1 MLYLD
6 DAQHDGSAWRRQLRQ
21 VSHPM
26 AIHVTPEEGQGAVKL
41 AAGPRAACSMLMQHA
56 EDVAICESYANG
68 LSIVGCRHELR
79 SASANSASIL
89 TVRGSA
95 IGRILLCWRVLA
107 STSHD
112 TEMETCALILA
123 RARIISISH
132 LAFVLCQEMSNL
144 KGFLACARGPAI
156 LYPIDHSSNIPGW
169 KRDTHT
175 THPML
180 QGSLFPPTDTF
191 RPRWIGPLNTA
202 QNFPPHPTFSEQASH
217 SCQVDHSISR
227 LPLIQL
233 ARNPALRVPFPSPDA
248 LNLYTEQNPSN

>member
-1 MLYLD
+1 MQCAD
-6 DAQHDGSAWRRQLRQ
+6 
-21 VSHPM
+21 
-26 AIHVTPEEGQGAVKL
+26 
-41 AAGPRAACSMLMQHA
+41 AACRRRGFLR
-56 EDVAICESYANG
+56 VICEWLIHCWLQTRTTIGKCKFRVNFDSSRKRNWKDT
-68 LSIVGCRHELR
+68 LS
-79 SASANSASIL
+79 
-89 TVRGSA
+89 
-95 IGRILLCWRVLA
+95 WRVLA

-123 RARIISISH
+123 RARMISISR
-132 LAFVLCQEMSNL
+132 LAFVLLCQEMSNL

-156 LYPIDHSSNIPGW
+156 LYPIDHSSNMPGW

-202 QNFPPHPTFSEQASH
+202 QDFPPHPTFSEQASH

-233 ARNPALRVPFPSPDA
+233 VPNPALRVPFPSPDA